1 MSKKTKY
8 NKSWQDSFDWVS
20 QVKEDYHAAR
30 CNICNKVFSIG
41 SGGVSDL
48 KQHSKTAKHTKNAA
62 LMKGQS
68 AFRSNSFKLQGGTS
82 KPTLLTDK
90 EQVLNAEIIEAIH
103 SVDSN
108 QSFSASNGSG
118 KRYKKM
124 FPCEVA
130 ANFSLQE
137 TKMKYTIQFGIA
149 PYVKD
154 QLVQD
159 ISNKPFVFKF
169 DETTTSQVKKQYD
182 AYITY
187 MSYRY
192 QKIVTSYC
200 GSLFVGHCTASDLK
214 NHFHEFIRKL
224 GLKTPYLLSLGMD
237 GPNVNKSFAEKL
249 SVELKSVDNTS
260 YIDVGSCSLH
270 ACNNAF
276 AEALKTL
283 KETIN
288 LDQIAIDLHFF
299 FKHSATRRE
308 DYVSVSSITDVTSQF
323 VLKHCQSRWLSLDR
337 VLVRIVEQFKNLKEY
352 FLVKLPSLPGF
363 TGKNG
368 IRETDRYQRVRK
380 ALTDPKTKIYMSFII
395 NLAQNFKDFIL
406 PLQSVEPKI
415 HLLYDKSTKLIS
427 DVALRFID
435 KEKIFNA
442 NGKLLPKDD
451 LLQVIKDKENHKVS
465 FQFVFH

>member
-118 KRYKKM
+118 KHYKKM
-124 FPCEVA
+124 SPCEVA

-249 SVELKSVDNTS
+249 SVELNTS

-288 LDQIAIDLHFF
+288 LDQIAIDLHVF
-299 FKHSATRRE
+299 FKHSAARRE

-337 VLVRIVEQFKNLKEY
+337 VLARIVEQFKNLKEY

-368 IRETDRYQRVRK
+368 IRETDRYQRIHK

>member
-1 MSKKTKY
+1 M
-8 NKSWQDSFDWVS
+8 
-20 QVKEDYHAAR
+20 KEDYHAAR

-108 QSFSASNGSG
+108 QSFSANNGSG
-118 KRYKKM
+118 KHYKKM
-124 FPCEVA
+124 FPCEVT

-137 TKMKYTIQFGIA
+137 TKMKYTIHFGIA

-169 DETTTSQVKKQYD
+169 DETTTPQVKKQYD

-288 LDQIAIDLHFF
+288 LDQIAIDMHFF
-299 FKHSATRRE
+299 FKHSAARRE
-308 DYVSVSSITDVTSQF
+308 DCVGVSSITDVTSQF

-368 IRETDRYQRVRK
+368 IRETDRYQRIRK

-451 LLQVIKDKENHKVS
+451 LLQVLRDKENHKVS
-465 FQFVFH
+465 F

>member
-299 FKHSATRRE
+299 FKHSAARRE
-308 DYVSVSSITDVTSQF
+308 DYLSVSSITDVTSQF

-368 IRETDRYQRVRK
+368 IRETDRYQRIRK

-415 HLLYDKSTKLIS
+415 HLLYDKSIS
-427 DVALRFID
+427 DVTLRFID

>member
-1 MSKKTKY
+1 M
-8 NKSWQDSFDWVS
+8 
-20 QVKEDYHAAR
+20 KEYYHAAR

-48 KQHSKTAKHTKNAA
+48 KQHGKTAKHIKNAA
-62 LMKGQS
+62 LMKEQS

-124 FPCEVA
+124 FPCEAA

-137 TKMKYTIQFGIA
+137 TKMKYTIEFGIA

-169 DETTTSQVKKQYD
+169 DETTTSQVKKKYD
-182 AYITY
+182 AYIIY

-200 GSLFVGHCTASDLK
+200 GSLFVGHCTASDLE
-214 NHFHEFIRKL
+214 NHFYEFIRKL

-237 GPNVNKSFAEKL
+237 GPNVSKSFAEKL

-270 ACNNAF
+270 TCNNAF

-288 LDQIAIDLHFF
+288 LDQIPIDLHFF
-299 FKHSATRRE
+299 FKHSAARRE
-308 DYVSVSSITDVTSQF
+308 DYVSVSSITDVTTQF
-323 VLKHCQSRWLSLDR
+323 LLKHCQSRWLSLDR

-352 FLVKLPSLPGF
+352 FFVKLPSLPGF

-368 IRETDRYQRVRK
+368 IRETDRYQRIRK
-380 ALTDPKTKIYMSFII
+380 ALTDPKTKIYMPFII

-435 KEKIFNA
+435 KKKIFNA

-451 LLQVIKDKENHKVS
+451 LLQIIKDKENHKVS
-465 FQFVFH
+465 FQFLFH

>member
-1 MSKKTKY
+1 
-8 NKSWQDSFDWVS
+8 
-20 QVKEDYHAAR
+20 
-30 CNICNKVFSIG
+30 
-41 SGGVSDL
+41 
-48 KQHSKTAKHTKNAA
+48 
-62 LMKGQS
+62 
-68 AFRSNSFKLQGGTS
+68 
-82 KPTLLTDK
+82 
-90 EQVLNAEIIEAIH
+90 
-103 SVDSN
+103 
-108 QSFSASNGSG
+108 
-118 KRYKKM
+118 
-124 FPCEVA
+124 
-130 ANFSLQE
+130 
-137 TKMKYTIQFGIA
+137 
-149 PYVKD
+149 
-154 QLVQD
+154 
-159 ISNKPFVFKF
+159 
-169 DETTTSQVKKQYD
+169 
-182 AYITY
+182 

-299 FKHSATRRE
+299 FKHSAARRE

-368 IRETDRYQRVRK
+368 IRETDRYQRIRK

>member
-1 MSKKTKY
+1 MQLDATFATK
-8 NKSWQDSFDWVS
+8 F
-20 QVKEDYHAAR
+20 
-30 CNICNKVFSIG
+30 FSIG

-48 KQHSKTAKHTKNAA
+48 KQHNKTAKHTKNAA

-68 AFRSNSFKLQGGTS
+68 AFRLNSFKLQGETS
-82 KPTLLTDK
+82 NPTLLTDK

-130 ANFSLQE
+130 ANFLLQE
-137 TKMKYTIQFGIA
+137 TKMKYTIQFGIT

-154 QLVQD
+154 QLVQE

-169 DETTTSQVKKQYD
+169 DETTTSQVKKQYN

-200 GSLFVGHCTASDLK
+200 GSLFVGHCTASNLK
-214 NHFHEFIRKL
+214 NHFHEFMRKL

-270 ACNNAF
+270 ACNNVF

-288 LDQIAIDLHFF
+288 LDQIPIDLHFF
-299 FKHSATRRE
+299 FKHSAARRE
-308 DYVSVSSITDVTSQF
+308 DYVSV
-323 VLKHCQSRWLSLDR
+323 
-337 VLVRIVEQFKNLKEY
+337 
-352 FLVKLPSLPGF
+352 
-363 TGKNG
+363 
-368 IRETDRYQRVRK
+368 
-380 ALTDPKTKIYMSFII
+380 
-395 NLAQNFKDFIL
+395 
-406 PLQSVEPKI
+406 
-415 HLLYDKSTKLIS
+415 
-427 DVALRFID
+427 
-435 KEKIFNA
+435 FNY
-442 NGKLLPKDD
+442 
-451 LLQVIKDKENHKVS
+451 
-465 FQFVFH
+465 

>member
-118 KRYKKM
+118 KHYKKM
-124 FPCEVA
+124 FPCEVT

-260 YIDVGSCSLH
+260 YIDVGSSSLY

-288 LDQIAIDLHFF
+288 LDQIAIDLHVF
-299 FKHSATRRE
+299 FKHSAARRE

-368 IRETDRYQRVRK
+368 IRETDRYQRIHK

>member
-68 AFRSNSFKLQGGTS
+68 AFPSNSFKLQGGTS

-118 KRYKKM
+118 KRYKQM
-124 FPCEVA
+124 FPCEVV

-270 ACNNAF
+270 ACSKCMF
-276 AEALKTL
+276 SKC
-283 KETIN
+283 
-288 LDQIAIDLHFF
+288 
-299 FKHSATRRE
+299 
-308 DYVSVSSITDVTSQF
+308 V
-323 VLKHCQSRWLSLDR
+323 C
-337 VLVRIVEQFKNLKEY
+337 
-352 FLVKLPSLPGF
+352 
-363 TGKNG
+363 
-368 IRETDRYQRVRK
+368 
-380 ALTDPKTKIYMSFII
+380 
-395 NLAQNFKDFIL
+395 
-406 PLQSVEPKI
+406 
-415 HLLYDKSTKLIS
+415 
-427 DVALRFID
+427 
-435 KEKIFNA
+435 
-442 NGKLLPKDD
+442 
-451 LLQVIKDKENHKVS
+451 
-465 FQFVFH
+465 